1 MGQGGG
7 DVVGE
12 PAEPLETF
20 HFYKKLS
27 VAAPPW
33 SGVDSLMKQWVTATR
48 DARTRDEM
56 AGEWR
61 SPVTPSPSTTSALL
75 KTVLAQMHW
84 FILGV
89 ILEPTPREMCNVRE
103 EWRKTLAAFRI
114 AIPKCVVGY
123 LQINSCNASLL
134 CGLDTLQKKSVNT
147 AERKMLANTGL
158 GTSLLGSTWCIC
170 ASVQAKL
177 KITTRVN
184 FWISGNKHDKRDS
197 T

>member
-1 MGQGGG
+1 MQGQ
-7 DVVGE
+7 
-12 PAEPLETF
+12 ET
-20 HFYKKLS
+20 KWQEREDRRGL
-27 VAAPPW
+27 PP
-33 SGVDSLMKQWVTATR
+33 
-48 DARTRDEM
+48 
-56 AGEWR
+56 
-61 SPVTPSPSTTSALL
+61 PSTTSALL
-75 KTVLAQMHW
+75 KTLLAQMHW

-89 ILEPTPREMCNVRE
+89 ILEPTPREMCKVRE
-103 EWRKTLAAFRI
+103 EWRKTPAAFRI

-158 GTSLLGSTWCIC
+158 GTQLLGSTWCIC

-184 FWISGNKHDKRDS
+184 F
-197 T
+197 